1 MTSTDLAR
9 EVEDQ
14 LIATAEQW
22 THPMNWSVCLL
33 RRNDIR
39 DWDGRRLQCR

>member
-14 LIATAEQW
+14 LIATAERW
-22 THPMNWSVCLL
+22 THPMNWSVCSVTSQRHQRL
-33 RRNDIR
+33 
-39 DWDGRRLQCR
+39 GR